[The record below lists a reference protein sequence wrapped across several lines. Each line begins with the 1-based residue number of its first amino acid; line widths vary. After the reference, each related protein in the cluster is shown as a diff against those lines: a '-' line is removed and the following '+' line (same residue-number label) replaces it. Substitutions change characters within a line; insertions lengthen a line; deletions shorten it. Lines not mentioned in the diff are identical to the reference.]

1 MLFGVDNDP
10 NLIAEMTGFLR
21 REDDDDEVDARNG
34 YSGLHH
40 HRCCCVVVVV
50 VGVCVCVCVVRFVS
64 KQIIRF
70 VSEVCAK

>member
-1 MLFGVDNDP
+1 M
-10 NLIAEMTGFLR
+10 R
-21 REDDDDEVDARNG
+21 G

-40 HRCCCVVVVV
+40 HRCCVVVVV
-50 VGVCVCVCVVRFVS
+50 VECVCVCVCVVRFVS

>member
-1 MLFGVDNDP
+1 M
-10 NLIAEMTGFLR
+10 R
-21 REDDDDEVDARNG
+21 G

-50 VGVCVCVCVVRFVS
+50 VVECVCVCVCVVRFVS